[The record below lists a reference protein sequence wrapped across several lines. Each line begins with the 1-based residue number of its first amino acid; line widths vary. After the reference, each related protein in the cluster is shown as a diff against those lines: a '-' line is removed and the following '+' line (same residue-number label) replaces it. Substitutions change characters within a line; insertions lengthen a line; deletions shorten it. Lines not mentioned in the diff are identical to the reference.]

1 MVQGRKCFEFNFEI
15 VRIFMFKFFGRNV
28 KENIDVEKFNSLR
41 TEGYKIIDVRT
52 PEEYNEARI
61 ENSILIDFYESD
73 FYSEIDKLD
82 KSEKFI
88 VYCRS
93 GRRSLTA
100 VKYMNSIGIENAFNL
115 EGGIIDW
122 KSKGNP
128 IVK

>member
-1 MVQGRKCFEFNFEI
+1 
-15 VRIFMFKFFGRNV
+15 MFKFFGRNV